1 MTVGEKIK
9 KFRTAREL
17 SQKQLAIMSGMS
29 EPAIRNYELG
39 NRQPSDKQLE
49 KIADAL
55 GMSIFALSEPKLDN
69 HYGVLHALF
78 SLEDDYQLAVEKH
91 DEFISLAFPPNSSTS
106 DQLRKWQAKRC
117 ALLSGEISKDEY
129 DEWRYSYP
137 KSEAEQL
144 QERLDKQREE
154 SKSDMKK

>member
-1 MTVGEKIK
+1 VTVGEKIK

-55 GMSIFALSEPKLDN
+55 GVSIFALSEPKLDN
-69 HYGVLHALF
+69 HYGVLHTLF
-78 SLEDDYQLAVEKH
+78 SLEDDYQLTVEKH
-91 DEFISLAFPPNSSTS
+91 DEFVSLAFPPNSSAS
-106 DQLRKWQAKRC
+106 DQLRKWQVKRS

-137 KSEAEQL
+137 KLEAVQL
-144 QERLDKQREE
+144 QKRLDKQHKE